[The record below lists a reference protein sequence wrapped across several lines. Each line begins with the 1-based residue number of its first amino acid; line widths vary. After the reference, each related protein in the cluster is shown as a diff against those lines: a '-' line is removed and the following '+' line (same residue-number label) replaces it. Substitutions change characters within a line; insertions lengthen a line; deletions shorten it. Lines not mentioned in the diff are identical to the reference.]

1 MLHDRRRRK
10 QFISLLAGV
19 AMCLVVVGCKT
30 TEGVQ
35 QVQKADNNRLKP
47 DVSREDSARPFV
59 QLGEKYLEL
68 GKYDLARENL
78 LKALKYDPKSV
89 DAHTVLAT
97 VYDRVGDSKA
107 AEDNYRAA
115 AELAPRAG
123 GVNNNYG
130 LYLCKQGKYVDA
142 RKHFDIAMADGFYA
156 DKATIYTN
164 AGTCELIGKG
174 SLDTAET
181 DFRRALELDG
191 KNTQAM
197 YQLANVLY
205 QKNDFFKA
213 RAFIQRYEGLGQPS
227 PDALLLARNIEIK
240 LGNAAA
246 ARDYAQRLREQFP
259 DSEQTHSLDA
269 VTPPPQTP

>member
-1 MLHDRRRRK
+1 MRRRW
-10 QFISLLAGV
+10 GWGTVV
-19 AMCLVVVGCKT
+19 AVAGCKT
-30 TEGVQ
+30 EGLK
-35 QVQKADNNRLKP
+35 QVQKSDNSRLKP
-47 DVSREDSARPFV
+47 DTSSEGSARPFV

-68 GKYDLARENL
+68 GKYELARENL

-97 VYDRVGDSKA
+97 VYDRVGDATS
-107 AEDNYRAA
+107 AEENYRAA

-123 GVNNNYG
+123 SANNNYG
-130 LYLCKQGKYVDA
+130 LYLCKRGKYAEA
-142 RKHFDIAMADGFYA
+142 RKHFDIALADGFYT
-156 DKATIYTN
+156 DKGTIYTN
-164 AGTCELIGKG
+164 SGTCELLGKG
-174 SLDTAET
+174 SLDKAES
-181 DFRRALELDG
+181 DFRRALELDS
-191 KNTQAM
+191 KNAQAM
-197 YQLANVLY
+197 FQLASVLY

-213 RAFIQRYEGLGQPS
+213 RAFIQRYEGFGQPS

>member
-1 MLHDRRRRK
+1 MLRDRPYRK
-10 QFISLLAGV
+10 QLMSLLAGV
-19 AMCLVVVGCKT
+19 AMCAVVAGCKT
-30 TEGVQ
+30 TGGVE

-47 DVSREDSARPFV
+47 DQSSEDKARPFV

-68 GKYDLARENL
+68 GKYELARENL
-78 LKALKYDPKSV
+78 LKALKYDTKSV

-97 VYDRVGDSKA
+97 VYDRVGDPKA
-107 AEDNYRAA
+107 AEENYRAA

-123 GVNNNYG
+123 GANSNYG
-130 LYLCKQGKYVDA
+130 MYLCKQGKFVESHKYFEV
-142 RKHFDIAMADGFYA
+142 AMADGFYA
-156 DKATIYTN
+156 DKATVYTN
-164 AGTCELIGKG
+164 AGTCELLGKG
-174 SLDTAET
+174 SLDSAEGY
-181 DFRRALELDG
+181 FRRALELDA
-191 KNTQAM
+191 NNPQAL

-213 RAFIQRYEGLGQPS
+213 RAFIQRYEALGQPS
-227 PDALLLARNIEIK
+227 PDALLLARNVEIK

>member
-1 MLHDRRRRK
+1 MQLSRLCRK
-10 QFISLLAGV
+10 QLLNLLAGM
-19 AMCLVVVGCKT
+19 AMCALVVGCKT
-30 TEGVQ
+30 TGGVE

-47 DVSREDSARPFV
+47 DASREDSARPFV

-68 GKYDLARENL
+68 GKYELARENL

-97 VYDRVGDSKA
+97 VYDRVGDAKA

-123 GVNNNYG
+123 GANNNYG
-130 LYLCKQGKYVDA
+130 MYLCKQGKFAESHKY
-142 RKHFDIAMADGFYA
+142 FEIAMADGFYS

-164 AGTCELIGKG
+164 AGTCELLGNG
-174 SLDTAET
+174 SLDTAES
-181 DFRRALELDG
+181 DFRHALELDR
-191 KNTQAM
+191 NNPQAL

-205 QKNDFFKA
+205 KKSDFFKA
-213 RAFIQRYEGLGQPS
+213 RAFVQRYEALGQPS
-227 PDALLLARNIEIK
+227 ADVLLLARNIEIK